1 MTRTLGMDVRGLLNP
16 NVTGA
21 VIDGPAVRPLN
32 VEQVHFADA
41 AESHDSGSAFCLVCH
56 ATPLTGYS
64 RVARLV
70 LGCPWPSVCARPPE
84 RTLHASA
91 KPGGTLDSYAA
102 LALGGSASITIV
114 EEDWRDYEVT

>member
-70 LGCPWPSVCARPPE
+70 LGCLGPVCAPDPRKEPSTHPRNLE
-84 RTLHASA
+84 ARLI
-91 KPGGTLDSYAA
+91 LMQR
-102 LALGGSASITIV
+102 
-114 EEDWRDYEVT
+114 WRWAGRRRSQS

>member
-56 ATPLTGYS
+56 RNPIDRIFAGCSPGVRLPLAQC
-64 RVARLV
+64 V
-70 LGCPWPSVCARPPE
+70 RPTAGKNPPRIRE
-84 RTLHASA
+84 TWRHA
-91 KPGGTLDSYAA
+91 
-102 LALGGSASITIV
+102 
-114 EEDWRDYEVT
+114 